1 MFSVNT
7 VKRPLNEHNCQF
19 AICEYCHWCATFFVT
34 SASEATTIGDDS
46 LKICP
51 RCNKENSV
59 SLIPLQRDEA
69 YRYTFEDKRGLDIQ
83 FLKLKASHNN
93 P

>member
-1 MFSVNT
+1 M
-7 VKRPLNEHNCQF
+7 VKEPLMNITANLL
-19 AICEYCHWCATFFVT
+19 CEYCHWCATSFVN
-34 SASEATTIGDDS
+34 SASEGIINDNS
-46 LKICP
+46 FKICP

-83 FLKLKASHNN
+83 FLKIKTPHNN

>member
-1 MFSVNT
+1 MNLTVNLLSVNT
-7 VKRPLNEHNCQF
+7 VTGVLPFLLLRHQKLLL
-19 AICEYCHWCATFFVT
+19 
-34 SASEATTIGDDS
+34 GDDS

-59 SLIPLQRDEA
+59 FLIPLQRDEA

-83 FLKLKASHNN
+83 FLKIKTPHNN
-93 P
+93 L